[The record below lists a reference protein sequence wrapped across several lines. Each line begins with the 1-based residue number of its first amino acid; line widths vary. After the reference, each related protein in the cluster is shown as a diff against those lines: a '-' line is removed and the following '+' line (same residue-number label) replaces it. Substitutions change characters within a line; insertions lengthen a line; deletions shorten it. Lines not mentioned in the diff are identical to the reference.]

1 MTPWED
7 WYNPPDQTKLPQ
19 ILLMENVPQVIGQKN
34 IKDFA
39 EWVAFLDELG
49 YTSKWAVLNAT
60 DFNVPQNRERCY
72 MVSWLG
78 DHSFY
83 FPQGEGCKQRLKD
96 RLEKNVDEKYYLSNK
111 GVKYIQ
117 SPKRH
122 NDTVVL
128 GEESSIAQTAITAK
142 SPQNWTGNFIA
153 SKSTPPVYSR
163 AVRAGGRQSFD
174 RHSWDIIVEL
184 WQDDQERNC
193 DCSDFDGEGLQRSQ
207 QLWATRSC
215 RSVEEEVI
223 ERADGILLNKTPA
236 FNRDPLPNT
245 SRTIDTNGKNGVV
258 EWKKEA
264 IDGADGT
271 VIGRSPSFVPS
282 PLNGISRAID
292 TEGKNGVVEWQKKS

>member
-1 MTPWED
+1 MSGYIPHRHKPKGKIFSMTPWED

-153 SKSTPPVYSR
+153 SKSTPPR
-163 AVRAGGRQSFD
+163 IQ
-174 RHSWDIIVEL
+174 
-184 WQDDQERNC
+184 
-193 DCSDFDGEGLQRSQ
+193 
-207 QLWATRSC
+207 
-215 RSVEEEVI
+215 
-223 ERADGILLNKTPA
+223 
-236 FNRDPLPNT
+236 
-245 SRTIDTNGKNGVV
+245 
-258 EWKKEA
+258 
-264 IDGADGT
+264 
-271 VIGRSPSFVPS
+271 
-282 PLNGISRAID
+282 
-292 TEGKNGVVEWQKKS
+292 